1 MKKCPE
7 CGNPSYD
14 GAPVCGNCG
23 YKFPKPKH
31 TVTKE
36 ENIFKEEPKFQID
49 SSNETTGDSRK
60 ENKLVLGAIVVI
72 TLIVIIGIF
81 ATGNTNEGNSTLVTS
96 ELSTI
101 TEGDFSF
108 DYPSNWEKV
117 NGSDEDHPNAMF
129 FKNENNTN
137 IEFYNVTNDA
147 SSLKE
152 ITQNRISYAQ
162 KNGAYIDTFETITLD
177 GRNVSNFILEN
188 ADGNYTRFISMFSD
202 GMLYVFKINGD
213 SPNSIKSSD
222 IESMINSADIK

>member
-23 YKFPKPKH
+23 HKFPKPKQA
-31 TVTKE
+31 VTKE
-36 ENIFKEEPKFQID
+36 ENIFKEEPKFTT
-49 SSNETTGDSRK
+49 ETSDETIFDIVK
-60 ENKLVLGAIVVI
+60 ENKLVIGAIVLI

-81 ATGNTNEGNSTLVTS
+81 ATGNDNEGNSTTITS
-96 ELSTI
+96 NLAKI

-108 DYPSNWEKV
+108 NYPSTWKKV
-117 NGSDEDHPNAMF
+117 NGSDEDHPDAMF
-129 FKNENNTN
+129 FKNENNTS
-137 IEFYNVTNDA
+137 IEFYNITNDA

-162 KNGAYIDTFETITLD
+162 TKGAYIDTVETITLD
-177 GRNVSNFILEN
+177 GRNVSNIILEN
-188 ADGNYTRFISMFSD
+188 ADGNYTRFVSMFSD